1 MDKKELK
8 NRMEFLHDKELEFTS
23 EDRKKVFDQLAND
36 KKVRKK
42 SSLPPQLFP
51 VFSVVLLLL
60 VFSGVLLPTIFNK
73 DTNQEFQQEE
83 TQSET
88 VVQKQMDS
96 TNMTFL
102 LMGIDENNRAD
113 ANVLVSYDQKDKSMI
128 LTSIPRDTYVP
139 VLDEENNEVRKDKLA
154 NSYAYGGATS
164 TVKSVSSMLNLSIDY
179 YAAVDTM
186 GFIEIINSMGGIT
199 YNLAEPM
206 SIGLSNG
213 KTTTIE
219 KGQQHLDGEMMLGLL
234 KERITLPNGAFG
246 RNENH
251 VEFIR
256 SLVSSI
262 RSSISLKEVK
272 EYVEHVDTDLPIYTM
287 YSFAMEAEINK
298 FKTLNLSEQAEDV
311 KKDGIYYV
319 ELNEYVVNQVAQDIR
334 DHDIEE

>member
-1 MDKKELK
+1 
-8 NRMEFLHDKELEFTS
+8 
-23 EDRKKVFDQLAND
+23 
-36 KKVRKK
+36 
-42 SSLPPQLFP
+42 
-51 VFSVVLLLL
+51 
-60 VFSGVLLPTIFNK
+60 
-73 DTNQEFQQEE
+73 
-83 TQSET
+83 
-88 VVQKQMDS
+88 
-96 TNMTFL
+96 
-102 LMGIDENNRAD
+102 
-113 ANVLVSYDQKDKSMI
+113 
-128 LTSIPRDTYVP
+128 
-139 VLDEENNEVRKDKLA
+139 
-154 NSYAYGGATS
+154 
-164 TVKSVSSMLNLSIDY
+164 
-179 YAAVDTM
+179 
-186 GFIEIINSMGGIT
+186 
-199 YNLAEPM
+199 
-206 SIGLSNG
+206 
-213 KTTTIE
+213 
-219 KGQQHLDGEMMLGLL
+219 MMLGLL